1 MSIFN
6 RITRFLTRTPESKK
20 HPEPKT
26 MDHVLH
32 RLWTER
38 VGQPGY
44 DYEEKRLWM
53 ALQRFVE
60 RKGGLR
66 ESLEDYKV

>member
-1 MSIFN
+1 MKILKQLADALSPSQKEKQPD
-6 RITRFLTRTPESKK
+6 PE
-20 HPEPKT
+20 T

-32 RLWTER
+32 RLWSER
-38 VGQPGY
+38 VGSPGY
-44 DYEEKRLWM
+44 DKDEKRLWM

-66 ESLEDYKV
+66 APFKDYDA